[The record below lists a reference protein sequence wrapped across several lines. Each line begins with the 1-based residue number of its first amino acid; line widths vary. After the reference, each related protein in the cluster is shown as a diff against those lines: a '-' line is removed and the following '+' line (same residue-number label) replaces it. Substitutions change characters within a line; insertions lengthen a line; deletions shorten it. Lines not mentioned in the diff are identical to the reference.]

1 MPLRRTA
8 EEKET
13 RKEEKEREKAEKHV
27 QKERE
32 AEERLRAAEKAAFD
46 ASPPGQARLAK
57 KAGQRFFQTVIPIEN
72 VDRTLL
78 AKFSHEMQT
87 RVKDTS
93 DVVGAL
99 LTAIEAEGWELFQAG
114 YVFRETGGAS
124 RDKFLASGQQIA
136 VMGDTLGIYLFR
148 SRD

>member
-8 EEKET
+8 EEKSA
-13 RKEEKEREKAEKHV
+13 RQEEKQREQATKQA
-27 QKERE
+27 QKDQEQEQR
-32 AEERLRAAEKAAFD
+32 RLAAEKTAFD

-57 KAGQRFFQTVIPIEN
+57 EAGHRFFQTVIPIEN
-72 VDRTLL
+72 VDRTAL

-99 LTAIEAEGWELFQAG
+99 LTAIEEEGWELIEAG
-114 YVFRETGGAS
+114 YVFRQTGGAS

-136 VMGDTLGIYLFR
+136 VMGDTLGVYLFKVR
-148 SRD
+148 T